1 MSVWSKVRTLE
12 KLFYSCRH
20 DVFQAGIGVARDMR
34 MTLSE
39 KGLNKA

>member
-1 MSVWSKVRTLE
+1 MSAWSKVHTLE

-20 DVFQAGIGVARDMR
+20 DASQAGIGVARDMR